1 MTYNLDKFNL
11 EKPSRHR
18 ISHHGGYKIV
28 KAIAL
33 TGIFSLLLT
42 GCSAIN
48 RIGDIG
54 KAPDLAAI
62 ETTRVVPQNNTPQQS
77 IIQIPEQQARHV
89 ENKANSLWRIGSK
102 NFFRDQRASM
112 IGDILTINI
121 IIDDKASIDNQT
133 TRTRSNT
140 DSANATNFLG
150 LESQLSQILPDAV
163 NPSSLVN
170 MGSTTSNVG
179 TGQVNRSESVDLT
192 LAAVVTQVL
201 PNGNMVIQGRQEVR
215 VNFEVRELTVMGVI
229 RPEDISSTN
238 TIQHTQIAEARISY
252 GGRGQLT
259 DVQQARYG
267 SQLFDI
273 LFPF

>member
-1 MTYNLDKFNL
+1 MTNLLDMCRL
-11 EKPSRHR
+11 P
-18 ISHHGGYKIV
+18 
-28 KAIAL
+28 AIESKSLWTRGL
-33 TGIFSLLLT
+33 TLLLALMLP
-42 GCSAIN
+42 GCGAVD
-48 RIGDIG
+48 RIANIG
-54 KAPDLAAI
+54 KAPDLAPI
-62 ETTRVVPQNNTPQQS
+62 ESARVVPQQIHPSQRAIQHQGQQ
-77 IIQIPEQQARHV
+77 IFNGV
-89 ENKANSLWRIGSK
+89 NVGNSLWRVGSK
-102 NFFRDQRASM
+102 NFFKDQRASK

-133 TRTRSNT
+133 TRTRSNGET
-140 DSANATNFLG
+140 ANATNFLG
-150 LESQLSQILPDAV
+150 LESLLTDVLPVAV
-163 NPSSLVN
+163 DPTSLIDL
-170 MGSTTSNVG
+170 GSTTSNVG
-179 TGQVNRSESVDLT
+179 TGKVDRRESIDLT

-252 GGRGQLT
+252 GGRGHLT

>member
-1 MTYNLDKFNL
+1 MFYTSYKSTKFL
-11 EKPSRHR
+11 M
-18 ISHHGGYKIV
+18 V
-28 KAIAL
+28 
-33 TGIFSLLLT
+33 SLLLILP
-42 GCSAIN
+42 GCSAVGRLSN
-48 RIGDIG
+48 IG
-54 KAPDLAAI
+54 KAPDLAPI
-62 ETTRVVPQNNTPQQS
+62 ESARVVPQQNSPDQRA
-77 IIQIPEQQARHV
+77 IPLRPSQTAIVNH
-89 ENKANSLWRIGSK
+89 NKNSLWQVGSK
-102 NFFRDQRASM
+102 NFFKDQRASKV
-112 IGDILTINI
+112 GDILTINI
-121 IIDDKASIDNQT
+121 TIDDKASIDNRT

-140 DSANATNFLG
+140 DTANTTNFLG
-150 LESQLSQILPDAV
+150 LETKLGKILPNAV
-163 NPSSLVN
+163 DPSSLID

-179 TGQVNRSESVDLT
+179 TGKVDRSESVNLT

-229 RPEDISSTN
+229 RPEDISSIN

>member
-1 MTYNLDKFNL
+1 MTDEFGL
-11 EKPSRHR
+11 EKPETKMS
-18 ISHHGGYKIV
+18 YKNAKRLCMAVIF
-28 KAIAL
+28 AL
-33 TGIFSLLLT
+33 TLP
-42 GCSAIN
+42 GCSAIS

-54 KAPDLAAI
+54 QAPDLAPI
-62 ETTRVVPQNNTPQQS
+62 ESARVVPQDNQPGQKAIQVSPQQTAS
-77 IIQIPEQQARHV
+77 LTHQ
-89 ENKANSLWRIGSK
+89 KNSLWRIGSK
-102 NFFRDQRASM
+102 NFFRDQRASKV
-112 IGDILTINI
+112 GDILTIDI

-133 TRTRSNT
+133 TRTRSNSDT
-140 DSANATNFLG
+140 ANAPNVLG
-150 LESQLSQILPDAV
+150 LESQLSRILPDAV
-163 NPSSLVN
+163 DPSSLIN
-170 MGSTTSNVG
+170 MGSTTSNAG
-179 TGQVNRSESVDLT
+179 TGRVNRSESVDLT

>member
-1 MTYNLDKFNL
+1 MTYLLDM
-11 EKPSRHR
+11 
-18 ISHHGGYKIV
+18 YKKSQSSL
-28 KAIAL
+28 KASNSIL
-33 TGIFSLLLT
+33 LVFILSLMLPACGAVT
-42 GCSAIN
+42 

-54 KAPDLAAI
+54 KAPDLAPIEAARVAPQQNQSSQQAI
-62 ETTRVVPQNNTPQQS
+62 QIPNQKVAVPQQS
-77 IIQIPEQQARHV
+77 R
-89 ENKANSLWRIGSK
+89 NSLWRVGSK
-102 NFFRDQRASM
+102 NFFKDQRASM

-121 IIDDKASIDNQT
+121 VINDKATIDNAT
-133 TRTRSNT
+133 TRTRSNSDT
-140 DSANATNFLG
+140 AKAPSLLG
-150 LESQLSQILPDAV
+150 LETKLSKILPDAV
-163 NPSSLVN
+163 DPSSLVD
-170 MGSTTSNVG
+170 MGSTTSNAGKG
-179 TGQVNRSESVDLT
+179 TVNRSESVSLT

>member
-1 MTYNLDKFNL
+1 MVLIL
-11 EKPSRHR
+11 P
-18 ISHHGGYKIV
+18 
-28 KAIAL
+28 
-33 TGIFSLLLT
+33 
-42 GCSAIN
+42 GCSTIDRLGN
-48 RIGDIG
+48 IG
-54 KAPDLAAI
+54 KAPDLAPI
-62 ETTRVVPQNNTPQQS
+62 ESTRVIPQHNAPS
-77 IIQIPEQQARHV
+77 ERIILVQNQQASAV
-89 ENKANSLWRIGSK
+89 QYNGNSLWRVGSK
-102 NFFRDQRASM
+102 NFFKDQRASK

-121 IIDDKASIDNQT
+121 VIEDKASIDNQT
-133 TRTRSNT
+133 TRSRTNSDT
-140 DSANATNFLG
+140 ANAASFLG
-150 LESQLSQILPDAV
+150 LESQLGKILPDAV
-163 NPSSLVN
+163 DPSSLVN

-179 TGQVNRSESVDLT
+179 TGKVNRSESVDLT

-238 TIQHTQIAEARISY
+238 TVQHTQIAEARISY

>member
-1 MTYNLDKFNL
+1 MTCLLDMYENSQNSLRASKSILLVFL
-11 EKPSRHR
+11 SLMLPAC
-18 ISHHGGYKIV
+18 G
-28 KAIAL
+28 AI
-33 TGIFSLLLT
+33 TRVT
-42 GCSAIN
+42 
-48 RIGDIG
+48 DIG
-54 KAPDLAAI
+54 KAPDLAPI
-62 ETTRVVPQNNTPQQS
+62 EAARVAPQRNQSAQQ
-77 IIQIPEQQARHV
+77 IIRIPKQKGEVAARQQNRS
-89 ENKANSLWRIGSK
+89 SLWRVGSK
-102 NFFRDQRASM
+102 NFFKDQRASM

-121 IIDDKASIDNQT
+121 VINDKATIDNAT
-133 TRTRSNT
+133 TRTRSSSDT
-140 DSANATNFLG
+140 AKAPSFLG
-150 LESQLSQILPDAV
+150 LESQLAQILPNAID
-163 NPSSLVN
+163 PSSLID
-170 MGSTTSNVG
+170 MGSTTSNAGKGSVD
-179 TGQVNRSESVDLT
+179 RSESVNLT

>member
-1 MTYNLDKFNL
+1 MTYLQDKTRFP
-11 EKPSRHR
+11 EFRKTTC
-18 ISHHGGYKIV
+18 
-28 KAIAL
+28 L
-33 TGIFSLLLT
+33 TFILILMLP
-42 GCSAIN
+42 GCGAIN
-48 RIGDIG
+48 RVGDIG
-54 KAPDLAAI
+54 KAPDLAPI
-62 ETTRVVPQNNTPQQS
+62 DSTRVVPQQIKPSDRIIPVLPQQAV
-77 IIQIPEQQARHV
+77 IPDQ
-89 ENKANSLWRIGSK
+89 NGNSLWRIGSK
-102 NFFRDQRASM
+102 NFFKDQRASK

-121 IIDDKASIDNQT
+121 VIEDKASIDNQT
-133 TRTRSNT
+133 TRTRTNSDT
-140 DSANATNFLG
+140 ASATKFLG
-150 LESQLSQILPDAV
+150 LETQLGKILPNAV
-163 NPSSLVN
+163 DPSSLVD

-179 TGQVNRSESVDLT
+179 SGKVDRSESVDLT